1 MYKRQAYSR
10 IANDVQTASA
20 LEQLDYTKY
29 LNELNQYN
37 TDRSFSYQNLL
48 DEINQ
53 QTGLRGE
60 ALEKAQLA
68 AQYGDYSY
76 LRKLGIDTSA
86 YEAALA
92 AKGARSSGGGS
103 GSGSA
108 GGSKINGGGSYSGN
122 VAMARDSYNGVQ
134 RTISTLL
141 GQGNYDR
148 AYDVAVGARGQM
160 SKQQWSDVA
169 KRIYEVSGI
178 KIDDSVKYK

>member
-1 MYKRQAYSR
+1 MLPR
-10 IANDVQTASA
+10 VQTVFSKIASA
-20 LEQLDYTKY
+20 AST
-29 LNELNQYN
+29 
-37 TDRSFSYQNLL
+37 
-48 DEINQ
+48 
-53 QTGLRGE
+53 
-60 ALEKAQLA
+60 
-68 AQYGDYSY
+68 
-76 LRKLGIDTSA
+76 
-86 YEAALA
+86 ALA
-92 AKGARSSGGGS
+92 GA
-103 GSGSA
+103 
-108 GGSKINGGGSYSGN
+108 GGSYSGN

>member
-1 MYKRQAYSR
+1 MTTHDRTA
-10 IANDVQTASA
+10 ANGKPGR
-20 LEQLDYTKY
+20 YTKY
-29 LNELNQYN
+29 LNDLNQYN